1 MNEKFKT
8 TVVNYSRCLLT
19 IYSLV
24 PRGAGFLTLDDIS
37 LSIGAR
43 NILRQR
49 KKIEDF
55 QIRNFSFKSG
65 TNLSKSDLERKNA
78 TIEVNPKWIRFH
90 LDG

>member
-1 MNEKFKT
+1 MKNLKL
-8 TVVNYSRCLLT
+8 NYNRCLLT

-24 PRGAGFLTLDDIS
+24 PRGAGFLTLNDIS

-65 TNLSKSDLERKNA
+65 TDLSKSDLERKNA
-78 TIEVNPKWIRFH
+78 TIKVIPKWIRFH

>member
-8 TVVNYSRCLLT
+8 TVVNYNRCLLT

-24 PRGAGFLTLDDIS
+24 PRGAGFLTLNDIS

-49 KKIEDF
+49 KKSKIF
-55 QIRNFSFKSG
+55 KYVTVASRAVQI
-65 TNLSKSDLERKNA
+65 
-78 TIEVNPKWIRFH
+78 
-90 LDG
+90 

>member
-1 MNEKFKT
+1 MKNLKL
-8 TVVNYSRCLLT
+8 NYNRCLLT

-24 PRGAGFLTLDDIS
+24 PRGAGFLTLNDIS

-55 QIRNFSFKSG
+55 QIRNFSFKNG

-78 TIEVNPKWIRFH
+78 TIKVIPKWIRFH

>member
-1 MNEKFKT
+1 MKNLKL
-8 TVVNYSRCLLT
+8 NYNRCLLT

-24 PRGAGFLTLDDIS
+24 PRGAGFLTLNDIS

-65 TNLSKSDLERKNA
+65 TDLSKSDLERKNA
-78 TIEVNPKWIRFH
+78 TMKVIPKWIRFH